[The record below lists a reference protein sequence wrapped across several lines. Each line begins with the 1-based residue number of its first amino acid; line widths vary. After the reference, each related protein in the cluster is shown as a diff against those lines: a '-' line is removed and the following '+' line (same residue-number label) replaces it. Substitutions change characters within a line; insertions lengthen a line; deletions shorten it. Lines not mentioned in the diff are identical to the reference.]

1 MLVSRRPEPLWPTTS
16 LVEWGCEGSGRRQSA
31 NSPAEQ
37 QRWSWSIRYG
47 SILAGRIAV
56 TEHIAGPRPGTVV
69 PALAAGGR
77 VMPTQ
82 AWLLGGPLGWIVA
95 VTGGSPGRFMDGLG
109 ASGAVCPL
117 GGVERPRR
125 KERFARLMQWHGRV
139 FGGPSVRAAC
149 GNLKPALA
157 ATRVIWEHRACH
169 LRSCVADRPGQW
181 GLTSRR
187 WST

>member
-117 GGVERPRR
+117 GGGGAAAPQGALCAIDAMARPRFWR
-125 KERFARLMQWHGRV
+125 TFGPRRLRQSQACPGCHEGDMGAP
-139 FGGPSVRAAC
+139 GLPSAFVR
-149 GNLKPALA
+149 
-157 ATRVIWEHRACH
+157 R
-169 LRSCVADRPGQW
+169 
-181 GLTSRR
+181 
-187 WST
+187 